1 MNIFGQRKKDQEV
14 MAKSSGYKTKLKKR
28 KSSHPTNYALREK
41 GYKKGYLQPP
51 KLSPIR
57 KTKRL
62 SLEYFKKSL
71 NELWL
76 IWLLDT
82 LLNQKNQ

>member
-1 MNIFGQRKKDQEV
+1 

-62 SLEYFKKSL
+62 SLEY
-71 NELWL
+71 
-76 IWLLDT
+76 
-82 LLNQKNQ
+82 

>member
-51 KLSPIR
+51 KLNPIR
-57 KTKRL
+57 KNKEAITRIL
-62 SLEYFKKSL
+62 KK
-71 NELWL
+71 
-76 IWLLDT
+76 IV
-82 LLNQKNQ
+82 K